1 MRSFYLLMAVIGTIV
16 PWIFFAGFF
25 SANGLDVPGFVGG
38 LFVNGAAGGISAD
51 VILSSA
57 VFWTWSRG
65 DALTKGVGNW
75 WILIPAT
82 LLVGLSLSLP
92 LYLWMREGAMQT
104 TVAKARI
111 A

>member
-25 SANGLDVPGFVGG
+25 SANGLDVPGFLGG

-57 VFWTWSRG
+57 VFWAWSRG
-65 DALTKGVGNW
+65 DALKKGVGNW

-82 LLVGLSLSLP
+82 VLVGLSLALP
-92 LYLWMREGAMQT
+92 LYLWMREGAMQAT
-104 TVAKARI
+104 PATVRAT
-111 A
+111 